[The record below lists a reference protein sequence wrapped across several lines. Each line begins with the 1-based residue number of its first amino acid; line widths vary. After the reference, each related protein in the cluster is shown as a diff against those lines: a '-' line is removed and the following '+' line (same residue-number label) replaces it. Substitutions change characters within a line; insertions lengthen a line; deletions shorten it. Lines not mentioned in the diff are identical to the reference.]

1 MKIKLNYFNSIWFLI
16 MDAIGEALSKTISN
30 IYEVQV
36 LQVFIETV
44 IAVLGIYMI
53 YKFVKYILSCKYMR
67 KRSRSISDLGDVEI
81 LNTV

>member
-1 MKIKLNYFNSIWFLI
+1 

-44 IAVLGIYMI
+44 IAVLGTCLI
-53 YKFVKYILSCKYMR
+53 YKIVKYIISYKYTR
-67 KRSRSISDLGDVEI
+67 KRSRSISDFRDVEI
-81 LNTV
+81 LNAV